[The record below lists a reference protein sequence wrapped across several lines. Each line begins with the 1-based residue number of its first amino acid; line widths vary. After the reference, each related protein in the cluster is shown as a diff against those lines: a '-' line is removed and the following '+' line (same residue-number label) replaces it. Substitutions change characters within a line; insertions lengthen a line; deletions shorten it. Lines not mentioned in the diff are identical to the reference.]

1 MYKRHAQNWTRHLD
15 FILIDTLSLQL
26 AYILSVFFR
35 MGEWAYS
42 SDLYKSMG
50 YLFILI
56 DLLVVVLIN
65 SLHNVVSRGYVVEL
79 IQTVKQCLCVF
90 AIAAV
95 YMFITKTGFD
105 YSRTILLVTFL
116 LHIVIGYTSRI
127 CWKGFI
133 KKHHFEYVS
142 KSRML
147 VVTTRENAE
156 GIISKLL
163 RENLG
168 GYELIGVVLIK
179 TQLNE
184 ENETNICGI
193 PIVSYLDGAADY
205 IVRRWI
211 DSVYIDVPM
220 TDDRILSFMDKCAQM
235 GVPTHFHVPNMSRNG
250 IKRFSEKIGGTTVLT
265 SSINYVTPT
274 QAVMKRCFDIFAGLI
289 GSVIALIIMAIVGP
303 MIKRESPGPILFVQ
317 ERIGRNGK
325 RFKMYKIRSMH
336 IDAEERKQ
344 QLMDQNRVKD
354 GMMFKLDFDPRI
366 IGNEI
371 LPDGTKKTGIGEFIR
386 RTSLDEFPQFFCV
399 LRGVMSTVGTR
410 PPTADEYERYQ
421 YHHRARMAIKPGI
434 TGIWQV
440 SGRSDIT
447 DFEEVVRLDTE
458 YIMNWSMGLDF
469 KIMVKTINVLLTG
482 RGAM

>member
-133 KKHHFEYVS
+133 KKYHFEYVS

-179 TQLNE
+179 TQLNG

-193 PIVSYLDGAADY
+193 PIVSYIDGAADY
-205 IVRRWI
+205 IVRPNVHRW
-211 DSVYIDVPM
+211 VYRH
-220 TDDRILSFMDKCAQM
+220 TS
-235 GVPTHFHVPNMSRNG
+235 MS
-250 IKRFSEKIGGTTVLT
+250 
-265 SSINYVTPT
+265 
-274 QAVMKRCFDIFAGLI
+274 
-289 GSVIALIIMAIVGP
+289 
-303 MIKRESPGPILFVQ
+303 PI
-317 ERIGRNGK
+317 
-325 RFKMYKIRSMH
+325 
-336 IDAEERKQ
+336 
-344 QLMDQNRVKD
+344 
-354 GMMFKLDFDPRI
+354 
-366 IGNEI
+366 
-371 LPDGTKKTGIGEFIR
+371 
-386 RTSLDEFPQFFCV
+386 
-399 LRGVMSTVGTR
+399 
-410 PPTADEYERYQ
+410 
-421 YHHRARMAIKPGI
+421 
-434 TGIWQV
+434 
-440 SGRSDIT
+440 
-447 DFEEVVRLDTE
+447 
-458 YIMNWSMGLDF
+458 
-469 KIMVKTINVLLTG
+469 
-482 RGAM
+482 